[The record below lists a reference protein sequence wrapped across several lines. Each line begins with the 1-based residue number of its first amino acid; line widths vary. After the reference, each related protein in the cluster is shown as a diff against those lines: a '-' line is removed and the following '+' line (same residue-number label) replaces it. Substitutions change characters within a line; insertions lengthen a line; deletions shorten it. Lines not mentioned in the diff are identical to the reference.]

1 MQKYGDAGI
10 PSGWIMEDNIHI
22 YAGGCV
28 DKERY
33 VESFTELIQELEENR
48 RALFECPD
56 EIIIHLFAH
65 FGKEIIKDSSLA
77 YIPGLSYLSLW
88 LRKENLHAIYL
99 ANFGIKPGI
108 RDSIPVDSRSEMI
121 HVPRGVVCHWI
132 AGNIPLL
139 GFFSLV
145 LATLG
150 KNASIL
156 KIHPAVYK
164 YLNPLLQKLE
174 EVTIEIDRVSYS
186 GKVITLSVS
195 LVSFPGKNEIM
206 SRDFS
211 LSADCRVIY
220 GSHEAVQAIS
230 CLPHQVHADTIVY
243 GPKYSFAV
251 FDKEAVESPEFSS
264 MLKGLAQDIVLY
276 NQAACSSPH
285 TIFFE
290 KSKMVLHDIAE
301 QLKSAFQT
309 LPERMFYPLDEGI
322 AISVINTRARFLL
335 DSSKDILLP
344 DDLKWTVCI
353 NDAISLE
360 EPVQGRCVFVK
371 EVSDIDQVL
380 PLVTRKVQTV
390 ALGIVDQVRKERY
403 VRELAYRGVD
413 RVMAPGTMHEFTQPW
428 DGMLGAGRMVRWIAV
443 VKK

>member
-1 MQKYGDAGI
+1 MQKFADVEI
-10 PSGWIMEDNIHI
+10 PSGWIMEDNFVI
-22 YAGGCV
+22 YSGGCV
-28 DKERY
+28 ARERFSD
-33 VESFTELIQELEENR
+33 SFSGLVQKLEKNR
-48 RALFECPD
+48 RALFDCPD
-56 EIIIHLFAH
+56 ELIIRLLAQ
-65 FGKEIIKDSSLA
+65 FGKEIIKDPSLA
-77 YIPGLSYLSLW
+77 SIPGLSYLSLW
-88 LRKENLHAIYL
+88 LRRENLHAIYQV
-99 ANFGIKPGI
+99 NFEKNPDT
-108 RDSIPVDSRSEMI
+108 RDSLPVDSRIEMI

-132 AGNIPLL
+132 AGNVPLL

-156 KIHPAVYK
+156 KIHPSVYK
-164 YLNPLLQKLE
+164 NLNLLLQKLE
-174 EVTIEIDRVSYS
+174 QVTVTINDVSYS
-186 GKVITLSVS
+186 GRIITSAVS
-195 LVSFPGKNEIM
+195 LVSFPGRDEGL

-220 GSHEAVQAIS
+220 GSDEAVQAIS

-251 FDKEAVESPEFSS
+251 FDKEAIESPDFSS

-290 KSKMVLHDIAE
+290 KSSVSLHKIAE
-301 QLKSAFQT
+301 ELKLALQS

-322 AISVINTRARFLL
+322 AISVINTRARYLL
-335 DSSKDILLP
+335 DSSRDILLP
-344 DDLKWTVCI
+344 DDLKWTICI
-353 NDAISLE
+353 NGNISLE

-371 EVSDIDQVL
+371 EVSDINQVL
-380 PLVTRKVQTV
+380 SLVTRKVQTV
-390 ALGIVDQVRKERY
+390 ALGMVDHERKEWY
-403 VRELAYRGVD
+403 IRELAFRGVD
-413 RVMAPGTMHEFTQPW
+413 RVMAPGTMHEYTQPW

-443 VKK
+443 AKK

>member
-1 MQKYGDAGI
+1 VLKSGDVVI

-28 DKERY
+28 GKERY
-33 VESFTELIQELEENR
+33 AESFAELIRELGENC
-48 RALFECPD
+48 RALFDCPD
-56 EIIIHLFAH
+56 EIIIHLLAQ
-65 FGKEIIKDSSLA
+65 FGKEIIKDPSLA
-77 YIPGLSYLSLW
+77 SIPGLSYLSLW
-88 LRKENLHAIYL
+88 LRKENLYAIYQV
-99 ANFGIKPGI
+99 NFCKKPDI
-108 RDSIPVDSRSEMI
+108 RGSVPVDSRIEMI
-121 HVPRGVVCHWI
+121 HVPRGVVCQWI

-156 KIHPAVYK
+156 KIHPSVYK

-174 EVTIEIDRVSYS
+174 QVTVTINDVSYS
-186 GKVITLSVS
+186 GRIITSAVS
-195 LVSFPGKNEIM
+195 LVSFPGRDEGL

-220 GSHEAVQAIS
+220 GSDEAVQAIS

-251 FDKEAVESPEFSS
+251 FDKEAIESPDFSS

-290 KSKMVLHDIAE
+290 KSSVSLQEIAA
-301 QLKSAFQT
+301 QLKLAFQS

-322 AISVINTRARFLL
+322 AISVINTRTRYLL
-335 DSSKDILLP
+335 DSSRDILLP
-344 DDLKWTVCI
+344 DDMKWTICI
-353 NDAISLE
+353 NDIVSLE

-371 EVSDIDQVL
+371 EVSDINQVL
-380 PLVTRKVQTV
+380 SLVTRKVQTV
-390 ALGIVDQVRKERY
+390 ALGIVYHERKERY

-413 RVMAPGTMHEFTQPW
+413 RVMAPGTMHEYTQPW

-443 VKK
+443 RRG

>member
-1 MQKYGDAGI
+1 
-10 PSGWIMEDNIHI
+10 MEDEIQI
-22 YAGGCV
+22 YAAGFV
-28 DKERY
+28 VKERY
-33 VESFTELIQELEENR
+33 TDSFTGLVKELEENR
-48 RALFECPD
+48 RPLFDCPD
-56 EIIIHLFAH
+56 EIIIHLFAQ
-65 FGKEIIKDSSLA
+65 FGKEIIKDPSLMS
-77 YIPGLSYLSLW
+77 IPGLSYLSLW
-88 LRKENLHAIYL
+88 LRRENLRAIYL
-99 ANFGIKPGI
+99 INFKREPGTKDPI
-108 RDSIPVDSRSEMI
+108 LVDSRIEMI
-121 HVPRGVVCHWI
+121 YVPRGVVCHWI

-156 KIHPAVYK
+156 KIHPNVYK
-164 YLNPLLQKLE
+164 FLNLLLQKLE
-174 EVTIEIDRVSYS
+174 QVTVTIDGMSYS
-186 GKVITLSVS
+186 GSIITSAVS
-195 LVSFPGKNEIM
+195 LVSFPGKNENM

-220 GSHEAVQAIS
+220 GSDEAVKAIS

-251 FDKEAVESPEFSS
+251 FDKETIFSLDFPL

-290 KSKMVLHDIAE
+290 TGSVSLQDIAR

-309 LPERMFYPLDEGI
+309 LPERMFYPVDEGI
-322 AISVINTRARFLL
+322 AIPVINIRARYLL
-335 DSSKDILLP
+335 DSSRDILIP
-344 DDLKWTVCI
+344 DDLKWTICI
-353 NDAISLE
+353 NDTISLE
-360 EPVQGRCVFVK
+360 EPVQGRCIFIK
-371 EVSDIDQVL
+371 EVSNIDQVL

-390 ALGIVDQVRKERY
+390 ALGMIDHERKERY
-403 VRELAYRGVD
+403 VKELAYRGVD
-413 RVMAPGTMHEFTQPW
+413 RVMTPGTMHEYTQPW

-443 VKK
+443 KHH

>member
-1 MQKYGDAGI
+1 MQKFADVEI

-33 VESFTELIQELEENR
+33 AESFTELIRELEENR
-48 RALFECPD
+48 RVLFDCPD
-56 EIIIHLFAH
+56 ETIIYLLIQ
-65 FGKEIIKDSSLA
+65 FGKEIIQEQSLVS
-77 YIPGLSYLSLW
+77 IPGLSYLSLW
-88 LRKENLHAIYL
+88 LRKENLNALYQV
-99 ANFGIKPGI
+99 NFGKKPGI
-108 RDSIPVDSRSEMI
+108 RSSIPVDSRSEMI

-156 KIHPAVYK
+156 KIHPSVYK
-164 YLNPLLQKLE
+164 YLNLLLQKLE
-174 EVTIEIDRVSYS
+174 QVTIEIEGVHYT
-186 GKVITLSVS
+186 GKIITSSIS
-195 LVSFPGKNEIM
+195 LVSFTGRNENM
-206 SRDFS
+206 SRNFS
-211 LSADCRVIY
+211 LAADCRVIY
-220 GSHEAVQAIS
+220 GSDEAVQAIS
-230 CLPHQVHADTIVY
+230 CLPHQVHTDTIVY

-251 FDKEAVESPEFSS
+251 FDKEAVESRNFSS

-290 KSKMVLHDIAE
+290 KSLISIQDIGE
-301 QLKSAFQT
+301 QLKLALQS
-309 LPERMFYPLDEGI
+309 LPDRMFYPLDEGI
-322 AISVINTRARFLL
+322 ALSVINTRARYLL
-335 DSSKDILLP
+335 DSSRDILIP
-344 DDLKWTVCI
+344 DDLKWTICI
-353 NDAISLE
+353 NDVISLE
-360 EPVQGRCVFVK
+360 EPVQGRCVFLKGVPN
-371 EVSDIDQVL
+371 IDQVL

-403 VRELAYRGVD
+403 VRELAYWGVD

-443 VKK
+443 AKK